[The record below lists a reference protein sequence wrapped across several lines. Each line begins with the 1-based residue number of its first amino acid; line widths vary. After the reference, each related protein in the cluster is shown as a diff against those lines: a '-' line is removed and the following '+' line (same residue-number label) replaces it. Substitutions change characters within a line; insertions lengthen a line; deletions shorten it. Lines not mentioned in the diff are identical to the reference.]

1 MLWFTVW
8 TVLVV
13 GTLVGAFFLGRYL
26 YRSGR
31 ALLAELGR
39 AADVVAAVAERAEEL
54 GEAAQARAALAP
66 VNLTDPEPARARRA
80 VATIATERRR
90 AARAARHEDAYR
102 RWRAFSR

>member
-66 VNLTDPEPARARRA
+66 VSLTDPEPARARRA
-80 VATIATERRR
+80 VAAIATERRR